1 MITITDID
9 SENIIEKNERVRV
22 CSKKIVKSI
31 DKKNR
36 RKKRE
41 NNQNISLIDQLS
53 KTIADNSKVLAEFGL
68 GLSVLSKIKSLIT
81 ISIMLKITMMMK
93 IKYLTV
99 KTFYR
104 ILILLW
110 FLYNNISFQKN
121 GKSL

>member
-1 MITITDID
+1 
-9 SENIIEKNERVRV
+9 
-22 CSKKIVKSI
+22 
-31 DKKNR
+31 
-36 RKKRE
+36 
-41 NNQNISLIDQLS
+41 
-53 KTIADNSKVLAEFGL
+53 
-68 GLSVLSKIKSLIT
+68 
-81 ISIMLKITMMMK
+81 MLKITMMMK

>member
-9 SENIIEKNERVRV
+9 SENIIEKNGRVRV

-53 KTIADNSKVLAEFGL
+53 KTIADNSNVLAEFGL

-104 ILILLW
+104 ILILL
-110 FLYNNISFQKN
+110 
-121 GKSL
+121 